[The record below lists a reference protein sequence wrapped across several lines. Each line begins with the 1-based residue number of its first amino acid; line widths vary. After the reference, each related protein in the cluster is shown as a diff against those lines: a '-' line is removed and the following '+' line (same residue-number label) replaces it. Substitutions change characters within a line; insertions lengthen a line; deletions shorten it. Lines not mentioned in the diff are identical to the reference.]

1 MGFHLLGTVFERIGL
16 TMLLPVFGLIQSG
29 QEARVLA
36 EDADFWAYLVAFYN
50 GIGLE
55 PTVSILLAT
64 SFLAILLRQV
74 FVYFRIVFMERIR
87 LLMVRDTRDRA
98 VQAHLDVQLSH
109 LDGNGLGSV
118 VNNLTIEIPRG
129 VSCLIAAVTIVGYVI
144 MMSIYVVLLLALSV
158 PMTVAA
164 LAVMALAA
172 LPVLRILRRTRQIGN
187 EIVNTNNAILEFLDA
202 RLRSLRLIRLSGT
215 QLAELDQMRDR
226 SQKQFHWF
234 LYAMILQARTTVA
247 IEPIIVGAGFVFL
260 YFGVSQFGLALE
272 QVGLFMIVVLRLVPV
287 VKEILTTR
295 VSILRDQ
302 AALESVDQQ
311 LQGLRDHA
319 ERDIGSRPLEAVN
332 QAISY
337 KNVSLRYANA
347 TSNAL
352 TDIDIAI
359 PAHRVTAFVGPSGAG
374 KSSLID
380 LLPRL
385 REPTNGDIFI
395 DDVSVRE
402 FSLGTLRSVV
412 SYAPQS
418 PQIFNVSARD
428 HIKYGRPDASDD
440 EVIAA
445 AARAGADDFIR
456 ALPDGYDTRVGDA
469 GALLSGGQRQ
479 RLDLARA
486 LLKNA
491 EILIL
496 DEPTSQL
503 DADSE
508 AHLRSALRRI
518 REETE
523 LTVIIVGH
531 RLSTVSLAEQI
542 IVLRDG
548 QIDDCGTHDELM
560 DRGGWYADAYAKQ
573 HQSEIAVATQRQDM
587 AHSVGTL

>member
-1 MGFHLLGTVFERIGL
+1 M
-16 TMLLPVFGLIQSG
+16 
-29 QEARVLA
+29 
-36 EDADFWAYLVAFYN
+36 
-50 GIGLE
+50 
-55 PTVSILLAT
+55 
-64 SFLAILLRQV
+64 
-74 FVYFRIVFMERIR
+74 
-87 LLMVRDTRDRA
+87 
-98 VQAHLDVQLSH
+98 
-109 LDGNGLGSV
+109 
-118 VNNLTIEIPRG
+118 
-129 VSCLIAAVTIVGYVI
+129 
-144 MMSIYVVLLLALSV
+144 
-158 PMTVAA
+158 
-164 LAVMALAA
+164 
-172 LPVLRILRRTRQIGN
+172 
-187 EIVNTNNAILEFLDA
+187 
-202 RLRSLRLIRLSGT
+202 
-215 QLAELDQMRDR
+215 
-226 SQKQFHWF
+226 
-234 LYAMILQARTTVA
+234 
-247 IEPIIVGAGFVFL
+247 
-260 YFGVSQFGLALE
+260 
-272 QVGLFMIVVLRLVPV
+272 
-287 VKEILTTR
+287 
-295 VSILRDQ
+295 
-302 AALESVDQQ
+302 
-311 LQGLRDHA
+311 
-319 ERDIGSRPLEAVN
+319 
-332 QAISY
+332 
-337 KNVSLRYANA
+337 
-347 TSNAL
+347 
-352 TDIDIAI
+352 
-359 PAHRVTAFVGPSGAG
+359 
-374 KSSLID
+374 
-380 LLPRL
+380 PRL

-486 LLKNA
+486 LPKNA

-531 RLSTVSLAEQI
+531 RLSTVSLADQI